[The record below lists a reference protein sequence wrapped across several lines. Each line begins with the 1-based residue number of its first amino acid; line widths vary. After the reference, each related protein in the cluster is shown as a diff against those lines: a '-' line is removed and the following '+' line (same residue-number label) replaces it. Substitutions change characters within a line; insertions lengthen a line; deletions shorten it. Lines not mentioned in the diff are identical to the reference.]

1 MCTLRYISVE
11 HEPASDA
18 LITNDIQD
26 DKVRVFEILQLEI

>member
-1 MCTLRYISVE
+1 MCTLCYISVE